1 MSWNQATSH
10 HTAIC
15 EIHLEQLDQGIG
27 DLHGYEQAFVVYR
40 LRGSVVGQ
48 AWARVQQGS
57 IAPAALRVHLPAMA
71 WQIWQLLMDSETS
84 AAQPVPTASV
94 VVCTRDRTAD
104 LANCLPGLQRLA
116 TQGHDVIVVDSC
128 PATDDTARL
137 MARYPALRYIHE
149 PRPGLDVARNRGLLA
164 ARGEV
169 VAFTDDDAQVD
180 PGWLAALLHNFADP
194 MVALVTG
201 ITMPLELE
209 TEAQIWFER
218 TNGFGRG
225 FVRKQFD
232 NISTEP
238 LAAGQVGAGVN
249 MAIRRSALDHI
260 GLFDEALDCGTASR
274 SGGDQEFFYRV
285 LARGYRVI
293 YEPAALVWH
302 RHRREWSA
310 LQQALYG
317 YGVGVFAWWTRTL
330 LVERELAL
338 LKVGPSWFCKHYI
351 GGLVKVLLKRPGH
364 MPRDLAWAEFRG
376 ALVGAR
382 SYLRARNALRRQQV
396 PLVAQPLAQVHEQPS
411 ADTLEQAGM
420 PAVGQTLLPPNQ
432 HVEAL

>member
-1 MSWNQATSH
+1 MSGEQATSH

-27 DLHGYEQAFVVYR
+27 NLHGYEQAFVVYR

-48 AWARVQQGS
+48 VWMPVRQGY
-57 IAPAALRVHLPAMA
+57 IAPAALRAHLPAMA
-71 WQIWQLLMDSETS
+71 WPIWQLLMDSETS
-84 AAQPVPTASV
+84 VAQSVPTASV

-104 LANCLPGLQRLA
+104 LTNCLPGLQGLA
-116 TQGHDVIVVDSC
+116 VQGHDVIVVDSC

-137 MARYPALRYIHE
+137 MARYPAIRYIHE
-149 PRPGLDVARNRGLLA
+149 PRPGLDVARNHGLLA
-164 ARGEV
+164 ARGEI

-180 PGWLAALLHNFADP
+180 AGWLAALLRNFADP

-209 TEAQIWFER
+209 TAAQSWFER

-232 NISTEP
+232 NTTTEP
-238 LAAGQVGAGVN
+238 LAAGRVGAGVN

-260 GLFDEALDCGTASR
+260 GLFDEALDCGTATR

-330 LVERELAL
+330 LVEHDLTL
-338 LKVGPSWFCKHYI
+338 LKLGPSWFCKHYI
-351 GGLVKVLLKRPGH
+351 GELVKALLKRPGH

-396 PLVAQPLAQVHEQPS
+396 APAAQPLVQGPEQHAAAPLDQT
-411 ADTLEQAGM
+411 AR
-420 PAVGQTLLPPNQ
+420 PATGQTLLPPNQ
-432 HVEAL
+432 HVEVL

>member
-1 MSWNQATSH
+1 MSGNQAPSART
-10 HTAIC
+10 TIC
-15 EIHLEQLDQGIG
+15 EIHLEQIDQGISN
-27 DLHGYEQAFVVYR
+27 LHGYEQAFVVYR

-48 AWARVQQGS
+48 AWVRVQEGS
-57 IAPAALRVHLPAMA
+57 IAPAALRLELPAMA
-71 WQIWQLLMDSETS
+71 WQIWQLLMNSETG
-84 AAQPVPTASV
+84 AAESVPTASV
-94 VVCTRDRTAD
+94 VVCTRDRTDD

-116 TQGHDVIVVDSC
+116 AEGHDVIVVDSC
-128 PATDDTARL
+128 PATDSTAQL

-180 PGWLAALLHNFADP
+180 SGWLAALLPNFADP
-194 MVALVTG
+194 IVALVTG

-209 TEAQIWFER
+209 TEAQNWFER
-218 TNGFGRG
+218 TNAFGRG

-232 NISTEP
+232 NTTTEP
-238 LAAGQVGAGVN
+238 LAAGRVGAGVN

-260 GLFDEALDCGTASR
+260 GLFDEALDCGTPSR

-285 LARGYRVI
+285 LAHGYRVI
-293 YEPAALVWH
+293 YEPGALVWH

-338 LKVGPSWFCKHYI
+338 LKVAPRWFCKHYI
-351 GGLVKVLLKRPGH
+351 GELVKALLKRPGH
-364 MPRDLAWAEFRG
+364 MPRDLAWAGLRG

-396 PLVAQPLAQVHEQPS
+396 PLIISPVAQVHDQP
-411 ADTLEQAGM
+411 AAAALDQAAM
-420 PAVGQTLLPPNQ
+420 PAAGQTLLPPNQ
-432 HVEAL
+432 QVEAL

>member
-1 MSWNQATSH
+1 MSGDQATSYH
-10 HTAIC
+10 IAIC

-27 DLHGYEQAFVVYR
+27 NLHGYEEAFVVYR

-48 AWARVQQGS
+48 GWVSVQQGY

-71 WQIWQLLMDSETS
+71 WQIWQLLMDAETS
-84 AAQPVPTASV
+84 AAQPMPTASV

-116 TQGHDVIVVDSC
+116 IQGHDVIVVDSC
-128 PATDDTARL
+128 PATDGTARL
-137 MARYPALRYIHE
+137 LARYPAIRYIHE
-149 PRPGLDVARNRGLLA
+149 PRPGLDIARNHGLLA
-164 ARGEV
+164 ARGEI

-180 PGWLAALLHNFADP
+180 AGWLTALLHNFADP

-209 TEAQIWFER
+209 TDAQIWFER

-232 NISTEP
+232 NTTTEP
-238 LAAGQVGAGVN
+238 LASGRVGAGVN

-260 GLFDEALDCGTASR
+260 GLFDEALDCGTATR

-302 RHRREWSA
+302 RHRKEWSA

-330 LVERELAL
+330 LVERELTL
-338 LKVGPSWFCKHYI
+338 LKLAPSWFCEHYI
-351 GGLVKVLLKRPGH
+351 GELVKALLKRPGH
-364 MPRDLAWAEFRG
+364 VPLDLAWAEFRG

-382 SYLRARNALRRQQV
+382 SYVSARNALRRQQTASV
-396 PLVAQPLAQVHEQPS
+396 DQPLVLIQEQPS
-411 ADTLEQAGM
+411 AAMLEQATM
-420 PAVGQTLLPPNQ
+420 PAIGQTLLPSNQ
-432 HVEAL
+432 RVEAL